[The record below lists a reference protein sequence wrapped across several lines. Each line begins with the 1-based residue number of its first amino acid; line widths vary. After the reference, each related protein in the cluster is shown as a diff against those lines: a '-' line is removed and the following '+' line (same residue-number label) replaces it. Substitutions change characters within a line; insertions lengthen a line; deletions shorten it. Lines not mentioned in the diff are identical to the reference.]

1 MKYFISICLLLMAL
15 NSKAQQVPDSI
26 KNEIA
31 KLTCACATPQ
41 NIDQAETDD
50 GLMKLSVCISKSIDA
65 FAGRFGIKKNWNDD
79 ADWLTKISEDLTLL
93 LQENCPAL
101 KKFYLKMYL
110 NENGP
115 DPLDNTD
122 TRYFLVE
129 ETMKNRGLELEIDSN
144 DLNTKRWSAKE
155 MNNSKYKI
163 VLDTRYVFNNS
174 KDAATYLKVN
184 LDEMREKGESTAYSL
199 KTFGADESHVYGV
212 NPVLKS
218 IFAAKGVVQYNF
230 IFRIKNVVA
239 KVVVAVSTKATYNDA
254 LEIAKEAIGRINA
267 VK

>member
-1 MKYFISICLLLMAL
+1 MVL
-15 NSKAQQVPDSI
+15 NSEAQQIPDSI

-31 KLTCACATPQ
+31 KLTCACATPL

-50 GLMKLSVCISKSIDA
+50 GLRKLSACISKSIDV
-65 FAGRFGIKKNWNDD
+65 FVGSFGIKKNWDTD

-122 TRYFLVE
+122 ARYFLVE
-129 ETMKNRGLELEIDSN
+129 ETMKKRGMELEIDSN
-144 DLNTKRWSAKE
+144 DLNTKRWSAKD
-155 MNNSKYKI
+155 MDNSKYKI
-163 VLDTRYVFNNS
+163 VTDTRYAFNNT
-174 KDAATYLKVN
+174 KDASTYLKVR
-184 LDEMREKGESTAYSL
+184 LEEMREKGETTTYSL

-212 NPVLKS
+212 TSALK
-218 IFAAKGVVQYNF
+218 ILFAAKGAVQYNF
-230 IFRIKNVVA
+230 IFRVKNIVARVLVVI
-239 KVVVAVSTKATYNDA
+239 STKATYTDA